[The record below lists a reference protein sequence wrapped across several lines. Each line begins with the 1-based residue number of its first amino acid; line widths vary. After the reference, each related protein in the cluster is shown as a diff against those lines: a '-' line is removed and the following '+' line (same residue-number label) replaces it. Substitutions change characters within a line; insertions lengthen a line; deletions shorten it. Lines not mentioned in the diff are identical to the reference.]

1 MKLNKDTRFFISIAG
16 MDPGWIVGKIAE
28 DIKRILTSKGY
39 ECNFGT
45 PNDYNN
51 EEVCYHM
58 GWAYARPKKEA
69 KVNSLFITHIDDKL
83 KENLLVSFKDK
94 FDSFICMSI
103 ETEHFLLELGFD
115 KTKIFGLELP
125 ARNQYVKP
133 LAIGMFSS
141 YYADNR
147 KNEKWLLDFCKSNE
161 DVANINFVFIGP
173 DWGNYVKELVDYN
186 CSFEWHHTSRKMP
199 YEYQF
204 QQNKL
209 NNLDYYFYLGFD
221 GGAMGTYDAY
231 AYGNR
236 LLISDQC
243 YHKSIPDVEHYFSNY
258 QEFEHELKNIIA
270 VQKRRLQFFNDNTP
284 EKYVAKL
291 LQIWIDKEIYLKN
304 NVSEGIDQVLGKR
317 RLSYSPVSYRRVL
330 GAIKRRIYIYFN
342 KIDPYAKN
350 IPKDE

>member
-1 MKLNKDTRFFISIAG
+1 MEFNKSTSFFLSIAG

-28 DIKRILTSKGY
+28 DIKREIEGKGY
-39 ECNFGT
+39 VCNYGA
-45 PNDYNN
+45 PKDYNN

-58 GWAYARPKKEA
+58 GWAYAKPEKNA
-69 KVNSLFITHIDDKL
+69 KLNSVFITHIDDKL
-83 KENLLVSFKDK
+83 KESLLVSLKDK
-94 FDSFICMSI
+94 FDSFICMSQ
-103 ETEHFLLELGFD
+103 EYKSFLLELGFD
-115 KTKIFGLELP
+115 RAKVFGLTLP

-133 LAIGMFSS
+133 LSIGIFSS

-147 KNEKWLLDFCKSNE
+147 KNEKWLLEFCKSNE
-161 DVANINFVFIGP
+161 DIVNVNFVFIGP
-173 DWGNYVKELVDYN
+173 NWGSYVIDLAKYN

-243 YHKSIPDVEHYFSNY
+243 YHKSIPDVEHYFNNY
-258 QEFEHELKNIIA
+258 IEFENELQGIIK
-270 VQKRRLQFFNDNTP
+270 VQKTRLQFFNDNTP
-284 EKYVAKL
+284 EKYVSKL
-291 LQIWIDKEIYLKN
+291 LQIWGDKKSFLKN
-304 NVSEGIDQVLGKR
+304 NVSNVIEQAKDR
-317 RLSYSPVSYRRVL
+317 RRVNYYPLSLRRIL
-330 GAIKRRIYIYFN
+330 GAIKRYIYTH
-342 KIDPYAKN
+342 K
-350 IPKDE
+350 